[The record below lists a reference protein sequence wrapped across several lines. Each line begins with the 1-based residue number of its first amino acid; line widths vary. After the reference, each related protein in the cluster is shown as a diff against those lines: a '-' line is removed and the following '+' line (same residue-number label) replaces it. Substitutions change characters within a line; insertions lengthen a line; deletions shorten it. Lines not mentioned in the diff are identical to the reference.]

1 MLKNI
6 ENIIDFDTEMW
17 YNIRVCPRVINKM

>member
-17 YNIRVCPRVINKM
+17 YNIRVRPRVINKM